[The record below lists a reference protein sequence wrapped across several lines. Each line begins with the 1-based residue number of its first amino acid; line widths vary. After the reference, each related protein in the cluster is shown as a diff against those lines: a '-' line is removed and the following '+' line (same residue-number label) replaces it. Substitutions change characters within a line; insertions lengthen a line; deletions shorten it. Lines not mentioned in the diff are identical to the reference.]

1 MTRGVAK
8 DKQRNFGK
16 CSVSLVKNR
25 EIPCLLF
32 AGFWKNSSPQRA
44 NFEKCCSL
52 LLTLQDCE
60 SCEIHLSTDCDWDSS
75 LVVFLLRLK
84 NKMKDS
90 EIKLDFT
97 SLPLN
102 YPISSLFLSGTN
114 PLISNRIK
122 IQELTL
128 LKFILL
134 PLSLFC
140 RLRTI

>member
-1 MTRGVAK
+1 M
-8 DKQRNFGK
+8 
-16 CSVSLVKNR
+16 SLVRNR

-32 AGFWKNSSPQRA
+32 AGLWKNSSPQKA

-84 NKMKDS
+84 DEMKDS

-97 SLPLN
+97 SLPSKLSN
-102 YPISSLFLSGTN
+102 LLSHSYRNKPSDQQQNQNPGAATFKIHSSPVVVFLQVADYLG
-114 PLISNRIK
+114 K
-122 IQELTL
+122 C
-128 LKFILL
+128 
-134 PLSLFC
+134 LSL
-140 RLRTI
+140 IHI